1 MQVSY
6 NDRDP
11 VLTPPIV
18 PYGRSDSPLGS
29 RRSSQTSLNKDRP
42 SSLSVNY
49 VPAKFTKL
57 HQPGGNWARNQKK
70 QGGGRDAFATD
81 ASRMGQV
88 GTVDD
93 DEGTVFAL
101 GKGGLKQKKNPK
113 LRWNRFKWVLM
124 LANTLVSAKGEAKHQ
139 RGGALFTRVSADP
152 VVDFIWNGSFGRIHP
167 SLAECLFPLGRHP
180 CGEQDRTYLYVTLF
194 PFDSCSGLKNSV
206 NDGIG
211 HDGFHRPTWVFRDH
225 VKQPTFPRRLH
236 LLVVGL
242 PRIDGRPWIYR
253 LQAEDIQLGG

>member
-57 HQPGGNWARNQKK
+57 HEPGSWQGRNQKK

-93 DEGTVFAL
+93 DEGTVFAM
-101 GKGGLKQKKNPK
+101 GKDGLKQKKKPK
-113 LRWNRFKWVLM
+113 LRWNRFKWALM
-124 LANTLVSAKGEAKHQ
+124 FANVLVSY
-139 RGGALFTRVSADP
+139 
-152 VVDFIWNGSFGRIHP
+152 
-167 SLAECLFPLGRHP
+167 CL
-180 CGEQDRTYLYVTLF
+180 C
-194 PFDSCSGLKNSV
+194 K
-206 NDGIG
+206 
-211 HDGFHRPTWVFRDH
+211 
-225 VKQPTFPRRLH
+225 
-236 LLVVGL
+236 
-242 PRIDGRPWIYR
+242 DGRG
-253 LQAEDIQLGG
+253 ADCQLILYGMAALVASILVWLNVFFHADVIRVGNRTELIRESHFLV